1 MRHELL
7 FIPAIV
13 ASAPALADEY
23 LTVQQAQAQIFPGQT
38 VTESHFVLT
47 DAQIDALV
55 KQTGAPIARR
65 QVRVWKVSNGGWFFL
80 DHVIVRG
87 DRIVYAVGLDARGAV
102 QGVEI
107 LACLPLYNGIR
118 QPAWRTQF
126 IGKDHAKAQSL
137 DHIKSVSGS
146 TLSSNNITLGVKRV
160 LATYALFLGSNGA
173 SAPG

>member
-13 ASAPALADEY
+13 LSAPALADEY
-23 LTVQQAQAQIFPGQT
+23 LTLAQAQAQIFPGQT
-38 VTESHFVLT
+38 LTESHFVL
-47 DAQIDALV
+47 DDGQIAALV

-65 QVRVWKVSNGGWFFL
+65 QVRVWKVSDGGWFFL

-87 DRIVYAVGLDARGAV
+87 DRIVFAVGLDARGAV
-102 QGVEI
+102 QGIEI

-118 QPAWRTQF
+118 QPGWRTQF
-126 IGKDHAKAQSL
+126 IGKDHTKAQSL

-146 TLSSNNITLGVKRV
+146 TLSSNNITLGVKRM
-160 LATYALFLGSNGA
+160 LATHALFLSSGT
-173 SAPG
+173 PG

>member
-13 ASAPALADEY
+13 VSAPALADEY
-23 LTVQQAQAQIFPGQT
+23 LTLQQAQAQIFPGQT
-38 VTESHFVLT
+38 LTDSHFVL
-47 DAQIDALV
+47 DDGQISALV

-65 QVRVWKVSNGGWFFL
+65 QVRVWKVSDGGWFFL

-102 QGVEI
+102 QGIEI
-107 LACLPLYNGIR
+107 LACLPLYDGIR

-126 IGKDHAKAQSL
+126 IGKDHGKAQSL

-146 TLSSNNITLGVKRV
+146 TLSSNNITLGVKRM
-160 LATYALFLGSNGA
+160 LATHALFLSSGT
-173 SAPG
+173 PG